1 MVKPL
6 SFKGDKPKK
15 RKRTRV
21 ADNDDDDNGAG
32 AAGPSSASKQLR
44 RADEAGDEPADD
56 DTWVAA
62 DAPSDVSGPVMFVLP
77 TEPPSALACD
87 ASGKVFTIPVENI
100 VDANPTTAEPHDVR
114 QVWVANR
121 IAGTEH
127 FRFKGH
133 HGRYLACDK
142 IGLLSAHSE
151 AVSPLETF
159 SLVATADTPG
169 TFQVQTLRDT
179 LLSVKPPSKT
189 TSSSGGRGDEVRG
202 DADTISFSTTLRI
215 RMQARFKPRL
225 RASKEEKALA
235 KISRRELEEAVG
247 RRLEDDEVKKLKRA
261 RREGNYHET
270 LLDVKVKSKHDK
282 FS

>member
-6 SFKGDKPKK
+6 TFKGDKPKK

-21 ADNDDDDNGAG
+21 DADEDAG
-32 AAGPSSASKQLR
+32 TGSSAAAAASNQLSKQ
-44 RADEAGDEPADD
+44 PAPDDAPPDD
-56 DTWVAA
+56 DTWVSA

-77 TEPPSALACD
+77 TETPSALACD
-87 ASGKVFTIPVENI
+87 ASGKVFTIPIENI

-114 QVWVANR
+114 QVWIANR

-159 SLVATADTPG
+159 NLVATADTPG

-179 LLSVKPPSKT
+179 LLSVKPSAS
-189 TSSSGGRGDEVRG
+189 SSSGASARDEVRG
-202 DADTISFSTTLRI
+202 DADTISFATTLRI
-215 RMQARFKPRL
+215 RMQARFKPRIK
-225 RASKEEKALA
+225 ASKEEKALA
-235 KISRRELEEAVG
+235 KISRRELEEAAG
-247 RRLEDDEVKKLKRA
+247 RRLDEDEVKKLKRA